1 MPDAHAVAAE
11 PNPTPEIPPLPPDA
25 SPEQHEEH
33 WYAHVYQGDRVP
45 QLTLRAV
52 LMGGILGMF
61 MAIANLYTTVKIG
74 WSFGVAITACVLSY
88 VLWNGARGLSL
99 GRLTPMSIL
108 ENNCMQ
114 STASAAGYSTGGTIG
129 VAFGAMLL
137 LNGSHVPWQ
146 VLLPVTLFTA
156 ALGVFAAIPMKRQMI
171 NVERLPF
178 PSGIAAAQTLRSLY
192 SRGRTALHQAYAL
205 LASLLFGALLGLL
218 RTAEGTLWY
227 VDKLLGSVRIPE
239 ALSFPALTFGS
250 RTLRLQ
256 GFAFDPSVLLI
267 GAGMLVGLRVSL
279 SLLLGS
285 AILYFVVTPLLVEH
299 DASLAHVAG
308 RTPSLVVGP
317 DGAVRP
323 TSWALWG
330 GTSVMLFASLTSLAL
345 AWPMLVRSFRLSAA
359 RNAGRASVEV
369 PFSWFVAGMIPISIG
384 MVFLEWWAFKM
395 SVTLGLISVAMTF
408 VVALVCCRATGETDT
423 TPMTATGQL
432 TQLAYSLL
440 AHGERS
446 VNLMSAGVT
455 AGAGSSAADLLTDLK
470 SGYVLGANARK
481 QFLAQFYG
489 LFFGTLAVVPAWYLM
504 FPTKAAL
511 EAANPPT
518 TLVWKAVAEALTK
531 GLGSVPVTAQYS
543 ILFGALVGIA
553 LPVLARGF
561 PRLAPW
567 MPSAI
572 GLGFSWVMSF
582 SNTLSFAIGAL
593 LTWAWTRLHRRSAET
608 FNVPV
613 ASGLV
618 AGESLMSA
626 IVAILISLPT
636 ALPELWNALRGA
648 GSKTNV
654 PAQ

>member
-1 MPDAHAVAAE
+1 MQDAHAGAARAD
-11 PNPTPEIPPLPPDA
+11 PAPDIPPLPPDA

-52 LMGGILGMF
+52 LIGGILGMF

-88 VLWNGARGLSL
+88 VIWNAARALSV

-129 VAFGAMLL
+129 VAFGALL
-137 LNGSHVPWQ
+137 LIQGEHVPWQ
-146 VLLPVTLFTA
+146 VLLPITFFTA

-171 NVERLPF
+171 NLERLPF

-205 LASLLFGALLGLL
+205 LVALVLGAALGLL

-227 VDKLLGSVRIPE
+227 LDQVLGRVRIPE
-239 ALSFPALTFGS
+239 MLDFPAVTFGA

-256 GFAFDPSVLLI
+256 GFAFEPSVLLI

-285 AILYFVVTPLLVEH
+285 AVLYFVFTPWLVEH
-299 DASLAHVAG
+299 DASLAHVAH
-308 RTPSLVVGP
+308 RVSSLAVGP
-317 DGAVRP
+317 EGQVKP

-330 GTSVMLFASLTSLAL
+330 GTATMLFASLTSLAL
-345 AWPMLVRSFRLSAA
+345 SWPMIMRSFRLSAA
-359 RNAGRASVEV
+359 RNSGRASVEV

-384 MVFLEWWAFKM
+384 MVFLEWWAFNM
-395 SVTLGLISVAMTF
+395 SATLGIISVAMTF
-408 VVALVCCRATGETDT
+408 VVALVCCRATGETDA

-432 TQLAYSLL
+432 TQLVYSML
-440 AHGERS
+440 AQGQQT

-470 SGYVLGANARK
+470 SGYILGANARK
-481 QFLAQFYG
+481 QFLAQFFG
-489 LFFGTLAVVPAWYLM
+489 VFFGTLAIVPAWYLM
-504 FPTKAAL
+504 FPNKAVL
-511 EAANPPT
+511 EAATPPT
-518 TLVWKAVAEALTK
+518 TLVWQAVSQALTR
-531 GLGSVPVTAQYS
+531 GLESVPVTAQYS
-543 ILFGALVGIA
+543 IVGGALLGIA
-553 LPVLARGF
+553 LPLLGHCF

-567 MPSAI
+567 LPSAI
-572 GLGFSWVMSF
+572 GLGFSWVMPF
-582 SNTLSFAIGAL
+582 SNTLSFAIGAIV
-593 LTWAWTRLHRRSAET
+593 TWTWTRLHRRSADS

-618 AGESLMSA
+618 AGESLMCA

-636 ALPELWNALRGA
+636 ALPELWNALRIGRKA
-648 GSKTNV
+648 DA
-654 PAQ
+654 PIP